1 MSWLLVIALA
11 ASALALAGL
20 GLRIGR
26 GALASFA
33 AALALGLAGYAM
45 QARPDV
51 PAAPAAGLAARAV
64 PGQAW
69 QALRQE
75 MIGGD
80 DRSGAGMLITADA
93 FAARGD
99 YQTAAGLLRIAVRD
113 DPQDGEAW
121 LALANALVEHA
132 DGLLTAPA
140 RLAYARAAAQPGTA
154 LAAGY
159 FLGINQIRGGDIV
172 GGRASWVAT
181 LAQVRPGDAGQA
193 GDEAGDGGNPRA
205 LLVERLAR
213 LDQLLDAAM
222 RAQQAEGERP
232 R

>member
-1 MSWLLVIALA
+1 MSWLLVVALA
-11 ASALALAGL
+11 GAALALAAL
-20 GLRIGR
+20 VLRIGR
-26 GALASFA
+26 GALTTFA
-33 AALALGLAGYAM
+33 AALTLGLAGYAL

-51 PAAPAAGLAARAV
+51 PAAPAAGLAARTP

-69 QALRQE
+69 RALRQE
-75 MIGGD
+75 MIGWE
-80 DRSGAGMLITADA
+80 DRSAARTLIMADA

-99 YQTAAGLLRIAVRD
+99 YITSAGLLRIAVRD
-113 DPQDGEAW
+113 DPSDGEAW
-121 LALANALVEHA
+121 LALGNTLVEHA

-159 FLGINQIRGGDIV
+159 FLGLNQIRAGDIV
-172 GGRASWVAT
+172 GGRETWAAT
-181 LAQVRPGDAGQA
+181 LAQVPPLTAEQAARRADEGAGA
-193 GDEAGDGGNPRA
+193 RA

-213 LDQLLDAAM
+213 LDQLLTAAM
-222 RAQQAEGERP
+222 QAQQPEGERT